1 MSRIVIMGNGAWGNA
16 LAKVCER
23 AGHDVAIWSRRA
35 PDAQA
40 LANAEAAIVA
50 VGAQDVASLLASV
63 QLPGAC
69 ALIITAKGIDQNTS
83 QFMHEVAKANAPSHQ
98 AYLLSG
104 PSFAAD
110 VLKGLPTA
118 VTLAGPDMARA
129 MFWALRLS
137 LSNFRLYGTDDMLGV
152 AIGGAMKNV
161 LAIACGI
168 AAGAGLG
175 DSARAA
181 LVTRGFAELVRFGH
195 ALGARPETLMGLSG
209 FGDLMLTASS
219 DASRNYSF
227 GRKLGAGM
235 TAQEALAAV
244 PGVVEGA
251 ATAKVAVGL
260 CEKHGVDMPIVSA
273 VHAIIDKNSPYRV
286 EMERLLARPLAA
298 ERQS

>member
-1 MSRIVIMGNGAWGNA
+1 MSRIVILGNGAWGNA
-16 LAKVCER
+16 LARVCER

-35 PDAQA
+35 PDPGA
-40 LANAEAAIVA
+40 LSGAEAVVVA
-50 VGAQDVASLLASV
+50 VGAQDVASLLTQV
-63 QLPGAC
+63 RLPPHA
-69 ALIITAKGIDQNTS
+69 ALIITAKGIDQKTGR
-83 QFMHEVAKANAPSHQ
+83 FMHEVAAKSAPAYQ
-98 AYLLSG
+98 TYLLSG

-118 VTLAGPDMARA
+118 VTLAGPDMACA
-129 MFWALRLS
+129 MQWATRLS
-137 LSNFRLYGTDDMLGV
+137 LSNFRLYGTDDVLGV

-168 AAGAGLG
+168 SAGAGLG

-227 GRKLGAGM
+227 GKKLGAGL
-235 TAQEALAAV
+235 TVKEALGAV
-244 PGVVEGA
+244 PGTVEGA
-251 ATAKVAVGL
+251 ATARVAVSL

-286 EMERLLARPLAA
+286 EMERLLARPLST

>member
-1 MSRIVIMGNGAWGNA
+1 MSRIVVVGNGAWGNA
-16 LAKVCER
+16 LAKVCGR
-23 AGHDVAIWSRRA
+23 AGHDVALWSRRA
-35 PDAQA
+35 PDPQM
-40 LANAEAAIVA
+40 LVGAEAAIIA
-50 VGAQDVASLLASV
+50 VGAQDVASLLVQV
-63 QLPGAC
+63 QLPPDA
-69 ALIITAKGIDQNTS
+69 ALIITAKGIDQNTGL
-83 QFMHEVAKANAPSHQ
+83 FMHEVAKANAPDHQ
-98 AYLLSG
+98 VYLLSG

-118 VTLAGPDMARA
+118 VTLAGPDMERA
-129 MFWALRLS
+129 MQWANRLS
-137 LSNFRLYGTDDMLGV
+137 LSNFRLYGTDDVLGV

-181 LVTRGFAELVRFGH
+181 LVTRGFAELVRFGN

-227 GRKLGAGM
+227 GKKLGAGM
-235 TAQEALAAV
+235 TVKEALAAV
-244 PGVVEGA
+244 TGTVEGA
-251 ATAKVAVGL
+251 ATARVAVSL
-260 CEKHGVDMPIVSA
+260 CERHGVDMPIVNA
-273 VHAIIDKNSPYRV
+273 VHTIIDKNSPYRI
-286 EMERLLARPLAA
+286 EMERLLARPLSA